1 MSADLRN
8 VQAES
13 PEEID
18 NILTSLRT
26 RGFINFY
33 GMQRFGTSTVPTH
46 VTGLQIL
53 QSKWS
58 EALDSIL
65 SLREGEHPD
74 CVRARLAWLED
85 GDVDR
90 ALQLMPRRC
99 VAERGIWEFWQKGG
113 RKEDKLSALA
123 TVSISTLAAAESQK
137 VTADLLDRAHG
148 RYPGICGRC
157 MFTLIKAI
165 SGTWSLRSA

>member
-1 MSADLRN
+1 M
-8 VQAES
+8 
-13 PEEID
+13 
-18 NILTSLRT
+18 RT
-26 RGFINFY
+26 RGFINYY

-53 QSKWS
+53 QSKWG

-85 GDVDR
+85 GDVEK
-90 ALQLMPRRC
+90 ALQIMPRRC

-123 TVSISTLAAAESQK
+123 TVSWAFNFRGVHAVHAELSDRS
-137 VTADLLDRAHG
+137 VSRENLGLEADGER
-148 RYPGICGRC
+148 
-157 MFTLIKAI
+157 
-165 SGTWSLRSA
+165 